1 MKFINIG
8 FGNMV
13 SAGRIVAIA
22 GPDSAPIKRLVQDAK
37 EDNRVIDVSCGRR
50 TRAVI
55 ITDSEHVILSAI
67 QAETITN
74 RLTGGDS
81 SDDEEPICDGQN
93 TLTGFNDLV
102 TINPDLATQWHPNK
116 NGNLKPC
123 DVRPSSNKKV
133 WWICEKGHEWEA
145 VIGSRSKGVGCP
157 VCANKK
163 TLAGYNDLATTN
175 PSLAAQWHPTRNA
188 DLHPTDVTRSS
199 NKKVWW
205 ICQHGHEWQS
215 TVSHRNQGRGCPK
228 CSRVKCKK

>member
-74 RLTGGDS
+74 RLANGDTAY
-81 SDDEEPICDGQN
+81 DDDDPEE
-93 TLTGFNDLV
+93 
-102 TINPDLATQWHPNK
+102 
-116 NGNLKPC
+116 
-123 DVRPSSNKKV
+123 
-133 WWICEKGHEWEA
+133 
-145 VIGSRSKGVGCP
+145 
-157 VCANKK
+157 
-163 TLAGYNDLATTN
+163 
-175 PSLAAQWHPTRNA
+175 
-188 DLHPTDVTRSS
+188 
-199 NKKVWW
+199 
-205 ICQHGHEWQS
+205 
-215 TVSHRNQGRGCPK
+215 
-228 CSRVKCKK
+228 